1 MFLLI
6 RSQFMALAPYL
17 ERAALILLVEP
28 FDCEVS
34 FGFKEGDAA
43 SSWGVFNPEEDDRLC
58 ARMFPEP
65 STWGNEC

>member
-34 FGFKEGDAA
+34 EIVGSVNKSFHVGGIIVDI
-43 SSWGVFNPEEDDRLC
+43 
-58 ARMFPEP
+58 
-65 STWGNEC
+65 